1 MKANKFFAIAFAAL
15 TLVGL
20 NACKKDNGGG
30 NDPAPEQETTLTLNP
45 TALTLNVGEEA
56 TIAATVEATWT
67 ITDET
72 VATVTPANDGGKSA
86 NVKALKAGNAI
97 ITATTKGGQT
107 KTCVVAVNAGGGG
120 GGGEKTIDAKRIWPV
135 ILDGVT
141 SEKYASLI
149 AGDFRPNDV
158 DNNLYIWAAGE
169 TYNAGEGTGKN
180 FFGNTE
186 GYMALTVA
194 APQGWSGAG
203 FNVANA
209 ESVAAAKALQAA
221 IAANP
226 DKFFLHIGIKATN
239 AGNHQFYVFNG
250 AEGRSFAIGTATIE
264 AGAVIG
270 DFPRDG
276 EWHEFDVPMAQFA
289 TAIAGETIGNDLNI
303 LCFLSGA
310 QVGAQLNL
318 DAVYFY
324 EKE

>member
-1 MKANKFFAIAFAAL
+1 MKANKFFAVALAAL
-15 TLVGL
+15 TLVGFG
-20 NACKKDNGGG
+20 ACNKKEQPEALKL
-30 NDPAPEQETTLTLNP
+30 DPTSVTLKVAET
-45 TALTLNVGEEA
+45 
-56 TIAATVEATWT
+56 ATVTANVAVVSWASNNEA
-67 ITDET
+67 
-72 VATVTPANDGGKSA
+72 VATVVPGNDGKSA
-86 NVKALKAGNAI
+86 LITAVAAGNAI
-97 ITATTKGGQT
+97 ISATANGET
-107 KTCVVAVNAGGGG
+107 KTCVVLVEK
-120 GGGEKTIDAKRIWPV
+120 GEDPSGDKKIEAKRIWPV

-169 TYNAGEGTGKN
+169 TYSAGEGTGKN

-209 ESVAAAKALQAA
+209 ESVAAAKELQAA

-239 AGNHQFYVFNG
+239 AGNHQFYVFNN
-250 AEGRSFAIGTATIE
+250 AEGRSFNIGTAAIE
-264 AGAVIG
+264 KGEVIG

-276 EWHEFDVPMAQFA
+276 EWYEFNVPMAQFA
-289 TAIAGETIGNDLNI
+289 TAIAGEVIGNDLNI

-310 QVGAQLNL
+310 TVGAQLNL

-324 EKE
+324 EKN

>member
-1 MKANKFFAIAFAAL
+1 MKANKFFAVALAAL
-15 TLVGL
+15 TLVGFG
-20 NACKKDNGGG
+20 ACNKKEQPEALKL
-30 NDPAPEQETTLTLNP
+30 DPTSVTLK
-45 TALTLNVGEEA
+45 VGETASITANVAVTSWASNNEA
-56 TIAATVEATWT
+56 
-67 ITDET
+67 
-72 VATVTPANDGGKSA
+72 VATVVPGNDGGLTAKVTA
-86 NVKALKAGNAI
+86 VAEGNAI
-97 ITATTKGGQT
+97 ISATANGET
-107 KTCVVAVNAGGGG
+107 KTCVVLVEK
-120 GGGEKTIDAKRIWPV
+120 GEDPSGDKKIEAKRIWPV

-149 AGDFRPNDV
+149 AGDFRPDDV
-158 DNNLYIWAAGE
+158 ENHLYIWAAGE
-169 TYNAGEGTGKN
+169 TYAAGEGIGKN

-186 GYMALTVA
+186 GYMALTVV

-203 FNVANA
+203 FNVAKA
-209 ESVAAAKALQAA
+209 ESVAAAKELQAA

-264 AGAVIG
+264 AGSVIG

-276 EWHEFDVPMAQFA
+276 EWYEFDVPMAQFA

-303 LCFLSGA
+303 LCFLSGGT
-310 QVGAQLNL
+310 VGAQLNL

-324 EKE
+324 EKN

>member
-1 MKANKFFAIAFAAL
+1 MKANKIFAVVLTAL
-15 TLVGL
+15 TFVGF
-20 NACKKDNGGG
+20 NACKPQQQAEALKL
-30 NDPAPEQETTLTLNP
+30 DPTSITLK
-45 TALTLNVGEEA
+45 VGETA
-56 TIAATVEATWT
+56 TITANVAATWASNKEA
-67 ITDET
+67 
-72 VATVTPANDGGKSA
+72 VATVAPGNDGGKTA
-86 NVKALKAGNAI
+86 IVTAVAEGNAI
-97 ITATTKGGQT
+97 ISATANGET
-107 KTCVVAVNAGGGG
+107 KTCVVLVEKAAGPSDDKKI
-120 GGGEKTIDAKRIWPV
+120 EAKRIWPV

-141 SEKYASLI
+141 AEKYASLI
-149 AGDFRPNDV
+149 AGDFRPDDV
-158 DNNLYIWAAGE
+158 ENNLFIWAAGE
-169 TYNAGEGTGKN
+169 TYSAGEGTGKN

-203 FNVANA
+203 FNVAKA

-221 IAANP
+221 IVANP

-239 AGNHQFYVFNG
+239 AGNHQFYVFNN

-264 AGAVIG
+264 KGEVIG

-289 TAIAGETIGNDLNI
+289 TAIAGEVIGNDLNI
-303 LCFLSGA
+303 LCFLSGGT
-310 QVGAQLNL
+310 VGAQLNL